1 VSLSELALDFDIE
14 AIGYETA
21 LHKDLPADVERSSS
35 GNTKASRQIT
45 IASVTCA
52 TPQPDDR
59 AGSGTSR
66 DLLRW
71 DANVRG
77 ARFSGDKMI

>member
-1 VSLSELALDFDIE
+1 VSLSELALDFDVE

-21 LHKDLPADVERSSS
+21 LHKDLPADVRT
-35 GNTKASRQIT
+35 TKASRQIT